1 MKLTVIGAG
10 NMGGAL
16 IKGWAKSG
24 KISNITIA
32 DKNEALLAQFKQ
44 DYPAI
49 NITTDNIAAVKGA
62 DVIVLV
68 VKPWL
73 MKLVLAEVKH
83 VLDLEKQIIISD
95 AANFTTAM
103 LAEELGQDG
112 LFFYVIPNIAAEFA
126 ASMSFIAKGAGATDE
141 SLKTVEELYAIDGD
155 TLVVG
160 ENLVG
165 PGMMMA
171 SCGIA
176 YVMRY
181 IRAQMEGGCE
191 MGFYPQQAKQI
202 ALQTMQGA
210 VSLLKA
216 TGWHPEEAIDKV
228 TTPGGANPNINTDL
242 SGASQKKADTSIEEN
257 QGFSSKPDENKIKY
271 NTEINKTQNTNNNNN
286 NNINFSFESSVQI
299 PFELPK
305 EYLFHTTG
313 LYNIGSTCYMNATLQ
328 CLANIRPVTE
338 SLLKPKKYIEMFHNQ
353 DICRLTLEYSQVLIG
368 LFCDNSP
375 IGSYKPE
382 QFKATIGELNS
393 LFQGV
398 QANDS
403 KDLIIFLL
411 ETLNSELVKLHI
423 RTHNIIEKENEFNP
437 NIDPTNEAMVFD
449 EFRKEFTKNYYSAVG
464 FNLCGFQKNIF
475 KCQICG
481 GVSNSFSI
489 LITILVPIIT
499 MTEE

>member
-32 DKNEALLAQFKQ
+32 DKNETLLAQFKQ
-44 DYPAI
+44 EYPAI
-49 NITTDNIAAVKGA
+49 NITTDNIEAVKDA
-62 DVIVLV
+62 DIIVLV

-83 VLDLEKQIIISD
+83 VLDLDKQIIISD
-95 AANFTTAM
+95 AANFTTIH
-103 LAEELGQDG
+103 LAEELGSDG
-112 LFFYVIPNIAAEFA
+112 QFFYVIPNIAAEFG

-141 SLKTVEELYAIDGD
+141 SLKAVEDLYAIDGD
-155 TLVVG
+155 TMVVS

-228 TTPGGANPNINTDL
+228 TTPGGVTIKGLNELDHA
-242 SGASQKKADTSIEEN
+242 
-257 QGFSSKPDENKIKY
+257 GFN
-271 NTEINKTQNTNNNNN
+271 
-286 NNINFSFESSVQI
+286 
-299 PFELPK
+299 
-305 EYLFHTTG
+305 
-313 LYNIGSTCYMNATLQ
+313 
-328 CLANIRPVTE
+328 
-338 SLLKPKKYIEMFHNQ
+338 
-353 DICRLTLEYSQVLIG
+353 
-368 LFCDNSP
+368 
-375 IGSYKPE
+375 
-382 QFKATIGELNS
+382 
-393 LFQGV
+393 
-398 QANDS
+398 
-403 KDLIIFLL
+403 
-411 ETLNSELVKLHI
+411 
-423 RTHNIIEKENEFNP
+423 
-437 NIDPTNEAMVFD
+437 
-449 EFRKEFTKNYYSAVG
+449 SAVIRSLKAG
-464 FNLCGFQKNIF
+464 LK
-475 KCQICG
+475 
-481 GVSNSFSI
+481 
-489 LITILVPIIT
+489 
-499 MTEE
+499 